1 MHERVE
7 LPLEV
12 TTLNVAVPLALALNG
27 NVVVFTIMIAVELG
41 HSDACRWYTRHH
53 WCACS

>member
-53 WCACS
+53 WRACS